1 MTTANLRPAP
11 LFIAFLFLC
20 CAFSASAQRP
30 LDDVLYLK
38 NGWILRGKVLPA
50 SPDSLVKLQT
60 YEQNTFVFP
69 RRDIREIRQERTLR
83 HLNIRYRKRGFAH
96 YTELGALAARNTTSN
111 QTTTSAFT
119 FHTVNGYKFNQYLF
133 LGAGAG
139 VDLYATQTFVPVF
152 ASFRGDLWARG
163 ILVPYYYV
171 DGGYGF
177 NATTNDDPA
186 LQYLGG
192 LHFAAGAGVKILFN
206 NNAGFLLSLGYYRQE
221 TATERQDGVGKNRQ
235 VFNYDRVAVRAGFSF

>member
-1 MTTANLRPAP
+1 MRTL
-11 LFIAFLFLC
+11 LILFLLLVVHKQ
-20 CAFSASAQRP
+20 SLAQRP

-38 NGWILRGKVLPA
+38 NGWNLRGKLLPA
-50 SPDSLVKLQT
+50 SQDSLVRIQT
-60 YEQNTFVFP
+60 YEQNIFVFT
-69 RRDIREIRQERTLR
+69 RSEVVEARKERILR
-83 HLNIRYRKRGFAH
+83 NVNVRYRHRGFGH

-119 FHTVNGYKFNQYLF
+119 FHTVNGFKFNQYLF
-133 LGAGAG
+133 TGLGAG

-152 ASFRGDLWARG
+152 ASVRGDLYTKG
-163 ILVPYYYV
+163 ILVPYYYI

-177 NATTNDDPA
+177 NATTNDDPT

-192 LHFAAGAGVKILFN
+192 LHFAVGAGVKILFN
-206 NNAGFLLSLGYYRQE
+206 NNAGFLLSLGYYRQN
-221 TATERQDGVGKNRQ
+221 TATEVRNAGNENRQ